1 MTFKEYYQMYL
12 SMHQNKWNR
21 RLHVLGQLVTISY
34 FVLCLYLIVSK
45 SLLFAPMLLALP
57 FVVYP
62 FAWSGHFFIE
72 KNKPAAFK
80 NPIWAKAADW
90 VMLKDIIIGKVK
102 F

>member
-1 MTFKEYYQMYL
+1 MF
-12 SMHQNKWNR
+12 
-21 RLHVLGQLVTISY
+21 LV
-34 FVLCLYLIVSK
+34 
-45 SLLFAPMLLALP
+45 LP